1 MNKNDLI
8 LAVAER
14 AGLTKS
20 SAAKAVDSTFD
31 VIASALSKGDEV
43 RLIGFGTF
51 LTAQRKASEGRN
63 PRTGAPLKIAA
74 SRVAKFRVGKG
85 LKDQVAG

>member
-1 MNKNDLI
+1 VNKNDLI
-8 LAVAER
+8 TAVAER

-20 SAAKAVDSTFD
+20 SATKAVDSTFD
-31 VIASALSKGDEV
+31 VITSALSKGDEV

-51 LTAQRKASEGRN
+51 LTAHRKATEGRN
-63 PRTGAPLKIAA
+63 PQTGAPLKIPAA
-74 SRVAKFRVGKG
+74 RIPKFRAGKT

>member
-31 VIASALSKGDEV
+31 VIASALAKGDEV

>member
-8 LAVAER
+8 AAVAER

-31 VIASALSKGDEV
+31 VIASALAKGDEV

-51 LTAQRKASEGRN
+51 LTSERKATEGRN
-63 PRTGAPLKIAA
+63 PQTGAPLKIPA